1 MKLSVRERLML
12 LALLPRE
19 GSYTNLKLIRKTR
32 EALSFSEKENADLGF
47 REEDREGSRVLAWNV
62 SADVSKEI
70 KIGETV
76 ANLIKS
82 ELSKLSDAGKLSDDH
97 IPIYEK
103 FFEEEG
109 EEK

>member
-1 MKLSVRERLML
+1 
-12 LALLPRE
+12 
-19 GSYTNLKLIRKTR
+19 
-32 EALSFSEKENADLGF
+32 
-47 REEDREGSRVLAWNV
+47 LAWNV